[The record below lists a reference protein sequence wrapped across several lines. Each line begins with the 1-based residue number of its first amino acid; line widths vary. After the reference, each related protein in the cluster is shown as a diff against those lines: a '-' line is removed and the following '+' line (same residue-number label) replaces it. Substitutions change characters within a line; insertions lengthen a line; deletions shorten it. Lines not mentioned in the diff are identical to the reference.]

1 MAFDEKTKRVFVEI
15 TEARILE
22 EVKQLG
28 VSTSTDILIKAA
40 NLAVE
45 GLIGRISKRTTE
57 TSQKPLKRFKRMSM
71 KYWRTQGRWLPS
83 SIWQTNTRNW
93 NRIWKSDGGGASSD
107 NRERGRQCA
116 CSFPCFW
123 ASLNSCWK
131 PPKRGGVVQSL
142 YLVYT
147 QQNKNS

>member
-45 GLIGRISKRTTE
+45 GLIGRIIQEDNGNLSEAVKTLQADVYE
-57 TSQKPLKRFKRMSM
+57 ILE
-71 KYWRTQGRWLPS
+71 
-83 SIWQTNTRNW
+83 NTR
-93 NRIWKSDGGGASSD
+93 A
-107 NRERGRQCA
+107 
-116 CSFPCFW
+116 
-123 ASLNSCWK
+123 
-131 PPKRGGVVQSL
+131 VVALFNLANQYKEL
-142 YLVYT
+142 EQDLEE
-147 QQNKNS
+147 